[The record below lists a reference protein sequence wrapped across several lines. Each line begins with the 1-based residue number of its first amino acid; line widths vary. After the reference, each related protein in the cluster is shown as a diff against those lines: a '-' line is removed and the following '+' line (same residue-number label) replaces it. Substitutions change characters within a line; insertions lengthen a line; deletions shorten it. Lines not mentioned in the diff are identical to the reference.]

1 MTRLIEFV
9 IALLLVAALFVLVGV
24 FLPDHRYVRHS
35 VETNRPAR
43 LVYDLLNGFQRFG
56 EWHPLRM
63 HDPAIQYS
71 LEGEARGEGAV
82 LRYTSQMPKIGEG
95 TITITESVQ
104 DERIEFTLDNDAYGF
119 NKTSVFTLDDRGKTV
134 DINWEYDVDYG
145 WNLFGRYAGL
155 YVTRTVGDDIKLGLA
170 NLTGLL
176 ATVPNFNYA
185 NPMVDVQESAVAS
198 QPALVVSTQAD
209 RNITAVEEELDNTIK
224 LIRGAIASN
233 GLEAAGPPRLITT
246 EFADKKYSFDVAIPV
261 RRPQPEDAAAEAE
274 QAAADAEGE
283 TQAEAQEAVAEA
295 APPAATEADI
305 AALKQATPI
314 EGLNLPEKVV
324 SGVTYGGR
332 VLVTDYAGHPAS
344 LPLIRDM
351 LRAYA
356 ATHGLQV
363 HERGYEEYLTEI
375 SETAAEESTFKV
387 YWPIR

>member
-63 HDPAIQYS
+63 HDPAIQYT
-71 LEGEARGEGAV
+71 LEGEPRGVGAV
-82 LRYTSQMPKIGEG
+82 LRYSSQMPKIGEG

-104 DERIEFTLDNDAYGF
+104 DERIEFSINNDAYGF

-145 WNLFGRYAGL
+145 WDLFGRYAGL

-176 ATVPNFNYA
+176 ASVPNFNYA
-185 NPMVDVQESAVAS
+185 NPMVDVQQSTVAS
-198 QPALVVSTQAD
+198 QSALIVSTQAD
-209 RNITAVEEELDNTIK
+209 RNITAVEEELDATIK

-261 RRPQPEDAAAEAE
+261 RRPTPGAVAQSD
-274 QAAADAEGE
+274 
-283 TQAEAQEAVAEA
+283 EAQVDSAGAASDGKTNGQSTAAV
-295 APPAATEADI
+295 DI
-305 AALKQATPI
+305 AALRQATPI
-314 EGLNLPEKVV
+314 EGLKLPEKIV

-363 HERGYEEYLTEI
+363 HERAYEEYLTEI

>member
-71 LEGEARGEGAV
+71 LEGQPRGQGAV
-82 LRYTSQMPKIGEG
+82 LRYSSQMPKIGEG

-104 DERIEFTLDNDAYGF
+104 DERIEFALDNSSYGF

-145 WNLFGRYAGL
+145 WDLFGRYAGL
-155 YVTRTVGDDIKLGLA
+155 YVTRTVGDDIKLGLG

-198 QPALVVSTQAD
+198 EPALIVSTQAD

-224 LIRGAIASN
+224 LIRSAIASN
-233 GLEAAGPPRLITT
+233 GLEAAGPPRLVTT

-261 RRPQPEDAAAEAE
+261 RRPQPATEAE
-274 QAAADAEGE
+274 VVPAEGE
-283 TQAEAQEAVAEA
+283 ATAEAPAPT
-295 APPAATEADI
+295 PPAAQTPADI
-305 AALKQATPI
+305 AALKQAVPM